1 MGHHIA
7 FREKRKKINGTWI
20 MMKRLMAVLLAF
32 VLLPLCCCA
41 AATDIALPSRYDM
54 REKGI
59 VTPVKLQYPWGSC
72 WI

>member
-1 MGHHIA
+1 
-7 FREKRKKINGTWI
+7 

-41 AATDIALPSRYDM
+41 AATDSALPSRYDM

-59 VTPVKLQYPWGSC
+59 VTPVKLQKLMNKEY
-72 WI
+72 